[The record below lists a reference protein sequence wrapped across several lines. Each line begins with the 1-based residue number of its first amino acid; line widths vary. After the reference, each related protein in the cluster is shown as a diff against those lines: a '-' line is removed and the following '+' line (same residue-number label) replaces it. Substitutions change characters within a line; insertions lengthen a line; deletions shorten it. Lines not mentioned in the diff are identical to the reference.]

1 MDPVAPPSAADGAVR
16 TAWRVAREFGYPTE
30 DLAVAE
36 IVEEAGAVTVLLG
49 RPRAG
54 RAGWS
59 RGGGLLVVVDAETG
73 DVRRVQPQR

>member
-1 MDPVAPPSAADGAVR
+1 MDLVVLPPAADGAVL
-16 TAWRVAREFGYPTE
+16 TAWRVARGLGYPTE
-30 DLAVAE
+30 SMAVAE

-54 RAGWS
+54 GAGWS
-59 RGGGLLVVVDAETG
+59 RGGGVLVVVDAETG